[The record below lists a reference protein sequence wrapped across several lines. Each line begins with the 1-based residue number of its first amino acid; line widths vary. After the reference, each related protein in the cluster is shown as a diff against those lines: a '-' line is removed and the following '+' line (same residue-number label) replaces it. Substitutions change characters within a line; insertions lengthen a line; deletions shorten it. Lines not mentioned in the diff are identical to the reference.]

1 MPVKLNVFNRSNLNY
16 IIPVALLASSAFYIS
31 NVTAGAW
38 VGAEGH
44 GYNKVAYAYYKA
56 DEFRGDNE
64 DFSEFIGQNTSYYGE
79 YGLGNNFAV
88 YGQLLYQDLK
98 QTNAQGIV
106 ETNSGFGDTELGL
119 RYQWQAQPFVLS
131 TSLLVKVPYLYD
143 ETDELALGNGQEDIE
158 FKVLLGKSLNE
169 YGYFG
174 VEFGYRYRT
183 EAPSDEYRYLIE
195 YGFNINKN
203 LYLRAKLDGVLSAN
217 NADELVQDPILFSDN
232 LSITTEYDSGK
243 LELTTGWMFNPS
255 SQKKY
260 GLELTY
266 TNDLYGKNTL
276 KGNSLQLGFTME
288 Y

>member
-1 MPVKLNVFNRSNLNY
+1 MSVKANVLNRRNLNY
-16 IIPVALLASSAFYIS
+16 IMPIALLASAAFFTSSA
-31 NVTAGAW
+31 TAGAW
-38 VGAEGH
+38 VGAEGQ
-44 GYNKVAYAYYKA
+44 GYNKVAYSYYKA

-79 YGLGNNFAV
+79 YGLGNNFAI

-98 QTNAQGIV
+98 QTNTQGII

-143 ETDELALGNGQEDIE
+143 ETDELALGNGQEDVE
-158 FKVLLGKSLNE
+158 FRVLLGKSLNE
-169 YGYFG
+169 YGYLG

-183 EAPSDEYRYLIE
+183 EAPSDEYRYLFE
-195 YGFNINKN
+195 YGFNVNKN

-217 NADELVQDPILFSDN
+217 NADELLQDPVLLSDN

-243 LELTTGWMFNPS
+243 LELTTGWIFNPES
-255 SQKKY
+255 TQKY

-266 TNDLYGKNTL
+266 TNDLYGENTL
-276 KGNSLQLGFTME
+276 KGNSVQLGFTME

>member
-1 MPVKLNVFNRSNLNY
+1 MPVKHNVFNRSNLNY
-16 IIPVALLASSAFYIS
+16 IIPVALLASSAFYLS
-31 NVTAGAW
+31 SATAGAW

-44 GYNKVAYAYYKA
+44 GYNKVAYAYYIA
-56 DEFRGDNE
+56 DEFRGDKA

-79 YGLGNNFAV
+79 YGIGNNFAV

-98 QTNAQGIV
+98 QTNSQGII

-143 ETDELALGNGQEDIE
+143 ETDPLALGNGQEDVE
-158 FKVLLGKSLNE
+158 FKVLLGKSFNE
-169 YGYFG
+169 YGYLG

-183 EAPSDEYRYLIE
+183 EAPSDEYRYLVE
-195 YGFNINKN
+195 YGFNINQN

-217 NADELVQDPILFSDN
+217 NADDVPNTNDN
-232 LSITTEYDSGK
+232 LLITTEYDSGK
-243 LELTTGWMFNPS
+243 LELTTGWVFNPS
-255 SQKKY
+255 SQQKY

-266 TNDLYGKNTL
+266 TNDLYGENTL
-276 KGNSLQLGFTME
+276 KGNSLQLGFTLE